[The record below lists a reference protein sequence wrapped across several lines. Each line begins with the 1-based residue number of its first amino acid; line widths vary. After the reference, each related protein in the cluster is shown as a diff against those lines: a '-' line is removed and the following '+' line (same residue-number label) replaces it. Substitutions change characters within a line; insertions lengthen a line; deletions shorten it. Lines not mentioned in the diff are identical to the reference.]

1 VHLEGGRLK
10 AVRLFSMMWGKPYVD
25 LFEQACA
32 KSLNWPKNR
41 EAAKRFQA
49 WDLWTTPQEQWRVR
63 DIASALGVP
72 LCLHPTLNVSTM
84 KANFQALVGEIQ
96 LCEER
101 GAAFLFAA
109 PDSIFGDGSVGSLLE
124 IGEPQRVCVAAAPM
138 RVRETI
144 LPELGT
150 NIPNSVLVGLGFK
163 HMHRYFAEAK
173 VGEKT
178 NSLSTGISW
187 KLIGEGL
194 YAVQYRNYSSYYMTP
209 EKKDVEWFRLRPR
222 LGYYDSVFP
231 ETLIPDQRQR
241 VVGSSDAV
249 FVAEVTPDSRA
260 LPPLTVADAE
270 PDKFEGSLA
279 HHVANR
285 GLTCIWR
292 SECN

>member
-1 VHLEGGRLK
+1 VK
-10 AVRLFSMMWGKPYVD
+10 SFRLFSMMWGKPYVD

-41 EAAKRFQA
+41 EAAKRFAA

-72 LCLHPTLNVSTM
+72 LCLHPVLNASTM

-101 GAAFLFAA
+101 GSAFLFAA
-109 PDSIFGDGSVGSLLE
+109 PDSIFGDGSVESLLE
-124 IGEPQRVCVAAAPM
+124 IGEPPRICVAAAPM

-144 LPELGT
+144 LPELGSD
-150 NIPNSVLVGLGFK
+150 IPNSVLVGLGFK
-163 HMHRYFAEAK
+163 HMHRYFAEAR

-187 KLIGEGL
+187 KPIGEGL
-194 YAVQYRNYSSYYMTP
+194 YAVQYMQHSAYLMTP
-209 EKKDVEWFRLRPR
+209 EKKDVEWFRKNPR
-222 LGYYDSVFP
+222 LGFYDSLFP

-249 FVAEVTPDSRA
+249 FVCEVTPDSRP
-260 LPPLTVADAE
+260 LPPLSGAGAE
-270 PDKFEGSLA
+270 PDKFEKSLA

-292 SECN
+292 TDAIE